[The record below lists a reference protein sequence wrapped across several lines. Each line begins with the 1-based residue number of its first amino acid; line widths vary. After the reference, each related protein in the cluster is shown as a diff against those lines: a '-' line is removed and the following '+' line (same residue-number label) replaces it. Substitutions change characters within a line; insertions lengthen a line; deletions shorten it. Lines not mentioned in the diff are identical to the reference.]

1 MKRILKIVGFGFL
14 TWLIPFVVS
23 CFLYSREGEPLINIF
38 LIKTIMIVLF
48 SILGAL
54 LLVIYFHRVNTGYLK
69 EGIIVGIVWLVINW
83 VLDLVVLVPMAKMG
97 IGTYFAQ
104 IGLRYL
110 MIPTMSIAIGYS
122 IEKFKE

>member
-1 MKRILKIVGFGFL
+1 
-14 TWLIPFVVS
+14 
-23 CFLYSREGEPLINIF
+23 
-38 LIKTIMIVLF
+38 MIVLF

-97 IGTYFAQ
+97 IGTYFGQ

-122 IEKFKE
+122 IEKYKE